1 MKAYS
6 RLYRQPTVTAVA
18 LPHRKRKI
26 RQAYLD
32 RVEATMDGPLDGA
45 TPMLSGVIYRGVYYH
60 VNEAKHRIDDL
71 RSWRDHRG
79 LNIIEER
86 ALMAMERAY
95 SASMDLRRRKAMGEE
110 TKS

>member
-1 MKAYS
+1 MKSKA
-6 RLYRQPTVTAVA
+6 RLYPLPTVNAVA
-18 LPHRKRKI
+18 IPDRKRKI

-45 TPMLSGVIYRGVYYH
+45 TAMLSGVIYRGVYYQ
-60 VNEAKHRIDDL
+60 VSEAKHRIEDL

-110 TKS
+110 LKS